1 MNPNNNKVRF
11 RLSELYESQG
21 KIKEALE
28 ILEISQKRIK
38 AEETV
43 KEDDQQSIVQE
54 PNEIKIEQGET
65 PVINRADPNAP
76 RLIDLSSYDN
86 SSLLPLF
93 NSLSSPEAKEF
104 SQQVQASLYDS
115 IKECQQLNPKTK
127 RRMENL
133 IDQNLLYFVNLNRKI
148 KNTLTRSNFDKLL
161 LEFRR
166 CEINLKN
173 DLNDFYSSSRDS
185 ILNSLKLEIHKKKL
199 YSQIYSN
206 LLRENK
212 GKIHSFEK

>member
-115 IKECQQLNPKTK
+115 IKECQ
-127 RRMENL
+127 
-133 IDQNLLYFVNLNRKI
+133 
-148 KNTLTRSNFDKLL
+148 
-161 LEFRR
+161 
-166 CEINLKN
+166 
-173 DLNDFYSSSRDS
+173 
-185 ILNSLKLEIHKKKL
+185 
-199 YSQIYSN
+199 
-206 LLRENK
+206 
-212 GKIHSFEK
+212 

>member
-1 MNPNNNKVRF
+1 
-11 RLSELYESQG
+11 
-21 KIKEALE
+21 
-28 ILEISQKRIK
+28 
-38 AEETV
+38 
-43 KEDDQQSIVQE
+43 
-54 PNEIKIEQGET
+54 
-65 PVINRADPNAP
+65 
-76 RLIDLSSYDN
+76 
-86 SSLLPLF
+86 
-93 NSLSSPEAKEF
+93 
-104 SQQVQASLYDS
+104 
-115 IKECQQLNPKTK
+115 
-127 RRMENL
+127 MENL